1 MQAITTIGLDIAKS
15 VFQVDRIDTAGREG
29 GFKSLGSGGRATPPA
44 CCPLLSQGGAIDALK
59 TYRETAESRPLR
71 RWLAV
76 RIVLPAQRTIPFDY
90 LAWPRKPP

>member
-1 MQAITTIGLDIAKS
+1 MSGVGQKQTS
-15 VFQVDRIDTAGREG
+15 RPAGREG